1 MGVGVLCKGGNGLGM
16 LALLGYIGF
25 GEVKSALAGKK
36 LKIRSPSDSS
46 YTLGLIY

>member
-1 MGVGVLCKGGNGLGM
+1 MGFGVLCKGGNGLGM

-25 GEVKSALAGKK
+25 GEVKSALAGMK
-36 LKIRSPSDSS
+36 LKIRSPDSS